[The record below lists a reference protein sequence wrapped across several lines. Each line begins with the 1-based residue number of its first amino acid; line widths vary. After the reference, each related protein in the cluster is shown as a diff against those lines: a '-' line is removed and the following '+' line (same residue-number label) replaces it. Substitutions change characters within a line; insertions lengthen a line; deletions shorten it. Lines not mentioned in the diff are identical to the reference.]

1 LMRVAWENLRGR
13 GSVSRE
19 QRVLGLSM
27 MLAGVLQ
34 ALGGLFVLLF
44 A

>member
-1 LMRVAWENLRGR
+1 MRVAWENLRGR
-13 GSVSRE
+13 GAVSRE

-34 ALGGLFVLLF
+34 ALGGLIVLLF